1 MPAGP
6 AVAAVTGLAVLL
18 IMAGEA
24 LLSRVNE
31 ATLRRRG
38 AIEPP
43 DDVYLSMQWAYPL
56 AFVTM
61 AVEGAMVGPAP
72 PVALVTGL
80 LLYGLAKALKLWAIT
95 ALGDRWSFRVL
106 VEPGRPLVATGPYR
120 FLRHPNYVAVVGEL
134 LGVAL
139 TVWAPVTG
147 FIGLCG
153 FGWLMWRRIGIEDRA
168 LGRRQPGPRLSRQL
182 DRRDNV

>member
-1 MPAGP
+1 MPAGA

-43 DDVYLSMQWAYPL
+43 DDVYRSMQWAYPL
-56 AFVTM
+56 AFVAM
-61 AVEGAMVGPAP
+61 AVEGRWSVRPPDGTCNGAP
-72 PVALVTGL
+72 
-80 LLYGLAKALKLWAIT
+80 LYGLAKALKLWAIT

-106 VEPGRPLVATGPYR
+106 VEPGRPLVTTGPYR
-120 FLRHPNYVAVVGEL
+120 FSGTSTTWPWSGNCLA
-134 LGVAL
+134 
-139 TVWAPVTG
+139 
-147 FIGLCG
+147 
-153 FGWLMWRRIGIEDRA
+153 WR
-168 LGRRQPGPRLSRQL
+168 
-182 DRRDNV
+182 